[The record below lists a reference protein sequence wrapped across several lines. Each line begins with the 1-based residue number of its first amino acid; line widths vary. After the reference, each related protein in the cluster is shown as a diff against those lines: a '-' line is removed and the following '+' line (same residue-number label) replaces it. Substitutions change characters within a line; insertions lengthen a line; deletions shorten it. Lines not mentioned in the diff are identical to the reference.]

1 MSPCVFWACVQRR
14 LRPSPSLWL
23 PLRLLFTFS
32 EGIYFLHSSTP
43 HFLKPSLAL
52 SPRLTPLFLLFIPLD
67 SRVDSCVVCVCVSW
81 LAEKCHQCCF
91 FCSLALYFSKSLIA
105 WSLIQLKL
113 QHLSLWGVACRSVPF
128 SRYPGTAAPLSLCVC
143 VSSCFTQTLLPSS
156 IVETRR
162 QKGEKKKTADSP
174 PSSFAC

>member
-52 SPRLTPLFLLFIPLD
+52 SPRLTPLFYCSFLSTVVWIRALCVCVCELVSRKVSPVLLFLLSCSVFLEVSNSLVTHTTQAAAPFSLGGCLSKCALLSIPWHRSTSLL
-67 SRVDSCVVCVCVSW
+67 VCVCVVVLHTNS
-81 LAEKCHQCCF
+81 
-91 FCSLALYFSKSLIA
+91 
-105 WSLIQLKL
+105 
-113 QHLSLWGVACRSVPF
+113 
-128 SRYPGTAAPLSLCVC
+128 
-143 VSSCFTQTLLPSS
+143 SS
-156 IVETRR
+156 IVYR
-162 QKGEKKKTADSP
+162 
-174 PSSFAC
+174 